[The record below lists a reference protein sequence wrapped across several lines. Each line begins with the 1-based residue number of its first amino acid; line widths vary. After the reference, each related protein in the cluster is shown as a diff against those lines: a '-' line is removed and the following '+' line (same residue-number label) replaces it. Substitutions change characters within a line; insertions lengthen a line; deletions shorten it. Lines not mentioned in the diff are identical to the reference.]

1 MMRFDLLSVEINH
14 LFGFNVFFFKNVER
28 GDAIFQ
34 YDLGLF
40 YLDREDFIN
49 AKYWFEKAA
58 EQGFVNAQ
66 TGLGNIYLVIEKNY
80 MKAKQ
85 FFRKAAEQGEKCA
98 QFNLGDMYS
107 SVYKEYKEAEK
118 WYRKAAAQNDM
129 DAERCLIEI
138 AELRA
143 RNLIKE

>member
-28 GDAIFQ
+28 
-34 YDLGLF
+34 
-40 YLDREDFIN
+40 
-49 AKYWFEKAA
+49 
-58 EQGFVNAQ
+58 
-66 TGLGNIYLVIEKNY
+66 
-80 MKAKQ
+80 
-85 FFRKAAEQGEKCA
+85 GEKCA

-118 WYRKAAAQNDM
+118 WYRKAAIQNDI
-129 DAERCLIEI
+129 DAERRLIEI